1 MNATSYEMRL
11 RQLILPLVTLA
22 CLGGLAV
29 VLLGEDNEISWLE
42 SYAEARQEAAQTGKP
57 IFLEFRCEP

>member
-1 MNATSYEMRL
+1 M
-11 RQLILPLVTLA
+11 QIKHLILLVGLV
-22 CLGGLAV
+22 CLGGIAV

-42 SYAEARQEAAQTGKP
+42 SYAEARQEAARTGKP

>member
-1 MNATSYEMRL
+1 MQI
-11 RQLILPLVTLA
+11 RQFILLATLA

-29 VLLGEDNEISWLE
+29 RLLGEDNEINWLE
-42 SYAEARQEAAQTGKP
+42 SYAEARQEAERTGKP